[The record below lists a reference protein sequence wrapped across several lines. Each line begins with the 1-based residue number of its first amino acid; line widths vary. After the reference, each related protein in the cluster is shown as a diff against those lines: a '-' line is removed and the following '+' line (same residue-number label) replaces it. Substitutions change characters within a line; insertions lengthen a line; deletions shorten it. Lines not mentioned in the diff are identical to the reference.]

1 MGGGEDDALVGFIL
15 ARRTG
20 AFGGACV
27 GLFFFYNRSMFWSA
41 LRSPSTSPIC
51 FAISKSF

>member
-1 MGGGEDDALVGFIL
+1 MGGGEDDALEGIL

-27 GLFFFYNRSMFWSA
+27 GLFLLHA
-41 LRSPSTSPIC
+41 VLLPSDRKGFI
-51 FAISKSF
+51 A

>member
-1 MGGGEDDALVGFIL
+1 MGGGEDDALEGIL

-27 GLFFFYNRSMFWSA
+27 GLFLFYKFDVLERDAF
-41 LRSPSTSPIC
+41 
-51 FAISKSF
+51 SFDIPDLLCDI

>member
-1 MGGGEDDALVGFIL
+1 MGGGEDDALVGIL

-27 GLFFFYNRSMFWSA
+27 GLFLFYMIDLLECSLFSIDIPD
-41 LRSPSTSPIC
+41 LLCDI
-51 FAISKSF
+51 